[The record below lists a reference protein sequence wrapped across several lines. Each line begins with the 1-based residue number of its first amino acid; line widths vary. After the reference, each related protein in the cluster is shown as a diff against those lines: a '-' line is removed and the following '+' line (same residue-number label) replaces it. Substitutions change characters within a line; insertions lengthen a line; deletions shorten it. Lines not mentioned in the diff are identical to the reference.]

1 MRYNYE
7 IAIYIDSKKA
17 MKDGIEFF
25 ISENGVILSTGL
37 NNRIDKKYFKKIC
50 KKNGQEIPF

>member
-1 MRYNYE
+1 MRFNYE

-17 MKDGIEFF
+17 MKDGMEFF
-25 ISENGVILSTGL
+25 ISENEVILTKGI

-50 KKNGQEIPF
+50 KRNGEEIQF